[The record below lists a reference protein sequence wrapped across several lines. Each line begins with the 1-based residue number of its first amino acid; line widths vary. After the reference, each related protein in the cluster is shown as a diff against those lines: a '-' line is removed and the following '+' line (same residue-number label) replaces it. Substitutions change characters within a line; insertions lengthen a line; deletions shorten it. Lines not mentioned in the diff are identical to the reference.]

1 MSTAIAPA
9 EAAELRRMRRRGTLA
24 LAEREVLRVLRLWSQ
39 TIVPPVLVAVLFIV
53 VFGVAL
59 GDQIRVVDGLDY
71 TVFIV
76 PGLVLMGVATSAF
89 ANNATSIY
97 QARNEGFIE
106 DPASSP
112 MEPRHLL
119 MGYLAGGVVRG
130 VLIGVA
136 TLAVARIVV
145 DYPLERPLIL
155 ALVLVAVAVGFAALG
170 TIVGLKARSW
180 ESQNVVGTLVL
191 QPLVFL
197 GGVFYSVD
205 TLGEPWR
212 TISHANPIYHM
223 VAAARTGLIGGA
235 EVGTAAPLAL
245 TVVLAG
251 ALLAGAWWCFRRG
264 VGIRT

>member
-1 MSTAIAPA
+1 MSGVVAAA

-24 LAEREVLRVLRLWSQ
+24 LAEREVVRVLRLWRQ
-39 TIVPPVLVAVLFIV
+39 TIIPPVLVAVLFIV

-59 GDQIRVVDGLDY
+59 GDQIRVVEGLEY

-119 MGYLAGGVVRG
+119 LGYLAGGAVRG

-145 DYPLERPLIL
+145 DYPLQRPLIL
-155 ALVLVAVAVGFAALG
+155 ASVLVLVAVGFAALG
-170 TIVGLKARSW
+170 TIVGLTARSW

-197 GGVFYSVD
+197 GGVFYSVE

-212 TISHANPIYHM
+212 TVSHANPIYHM

-235 EVGTAAPLAL
+235 EVAPALPLAL
-245 TVVLAG
+245 TALLAG
-251 ALLAGAWWCFRRG
+251 VLLAGAWWCFRRG
-264 VGIRT
+264 IGIRT